1 MVKRIEQYKT
11 NVGAIKGFY
20 KDITQEFDG
29 VGDKMKLASA
39 VADFIAKVRFRSCCC
54 SSQTMPALAH
64 G

>member
-1 MVKRIEQYKT
+1 MGMGKRIEQYKT

-39 VADFIAKVRFRSCCC
+39 VADFIAK
-54 SSQTMPALAH
+54 
-64 G
+64 